1 MVYFECDTCGETL
14 KKKQV
19 LIHYKSVCR
28 QTHSFSCLSCHKHF
42 DRESIVNHTTCI
54 SEEEKY
60 CKGDKDAQF
69 NKKKFVNNTLN
80 LKDNSEEID
89 FSGIKWRGFRKT
101 TKAILDLIN
110 IKKANLIKLVDVL
123 SLAYSKNKKID
134 IDDVDKTLVKTM
146 LIDKIQDDSKT
157 FVFDLLKGTIKL
169 K

>member
-1 MVYFECDTCGETL
+1 MVYFDCDSCGETL

-19 LIHYKSVCR
+19 LVHYKSVCR
-28 QTHSFSCLSCHKHF
+28 QAHSFSCLSCHQRF
-42 DRESIVNHTTCI
+42 DRETIVNHTSCI

-60 CKGDKDAQF
+60 CKGDKDALI
-69 NKKKFVNNTLN
+69 NKKKFVNNNLN

-89 FSGIKWRGFRKT
+89 FSDIKWKGFRKT
-101 TKAILDLIN
+101 TKSILQLIN
-110 IKKANLIKLVDVL
+110 IKKCSVSKLVDVL
-123 SLAYSKNKKID
+123 ALSYSKHKKLD
-134 IDDVDKTLVKTM
+134 IDDVDKSLVKSM